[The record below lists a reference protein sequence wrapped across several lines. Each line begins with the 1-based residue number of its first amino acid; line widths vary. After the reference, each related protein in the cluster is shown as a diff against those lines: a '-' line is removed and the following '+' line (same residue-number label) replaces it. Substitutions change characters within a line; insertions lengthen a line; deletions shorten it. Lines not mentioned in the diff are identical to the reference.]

1 MIAYEDH
8 AKETKSAISKYQLH
22 DVVALWRKYD
32 PDGQGFINYKDF
44 WRLSS

>member
-8 AKETKSAISKYQLH
+8 AKEEKSAISKYQLH
-22 DVVALWRKYD
+22 EVVKLWHKYD
-32 PDGQGFINYKDF
+32 PDGQGYINYKDF